1 MDCLL
6 CGEWNLPPK
15 HLKASYG
22 SCTNCGAILVARV
35 YRIAPNVEVDR
46 SLMDL
51 TMLCVEFNE
60 ADVEG
65 VKKIFRSAYLNLLR
79 TRYNEGVYSVVALHI
94 YRLQNDK
101 VSNLNAY
108 CKYLGV
114 RKNSARRVLGR
125 LSEVFKVESIYTPEE
140 VEKLL
145 QNIEL
150 KVEYDE
156 IKSLIELVAKKAH
169 ISIGILS
176 ACIYSATNLSLGKIA
191 RVFHIS
197 RQTVLNHYNKLE
209 EII

>member
-1 MDCLL
+1 
-6 CGEWNLPPK
+6 
-15 HLKASYG
+15 
-22 SCTNCGAILVARV
+22 
-35 YRIAPNVEVDR
+35 
-46 SLMDL
+46 MDL
-51 TMLCVEFNE
+51 TMLCAEFNE

-114 RKNSARRVLGR
+114 RRNSARRVLGR
-125 LSEVFKVESIYTPEE
+125 LSEIFKVESIYTPKE

>member
-1 MDCLL
+1 M
-6 CGEWNLPPK
+6 
-15 HLKASYG
+15 
-22 SCTNCGAILVARV
+22 
-35 YRIAPNVEVDR
+35 YRMSPNVEVDR

-51 TMLCVEFNE
+51 TMLCAEFNE

-79 TRYNEGVYSVVALHI
+79 TRYNESVYSVVALHI
-94 YRLQNDK
+94 YRLQNNK

-114 RKNSARRVLGR
+114 RKQTVQRILSR
-125 LSEVFKVESIYTPEE
+125 LSEVYKVDNIYTPKE

-145 QNIEL
+145 ENIEL
-150 KVEYDE
+150 NVEYDE
-156 IKSLIELVAKKAH
+156 IKSLVELVAQKAH
-169 ISIGILS
+169 INMGILS

-197 RQTVLNHYNKLE
+197 RQTVLNYYKKLE

>member
-1 MDCLL
+1 M
-6 CGEWNLPPK
+6 
-15 HLKASYG
+15 
-22 SCTNCGAILVARV
+22 ARV
-35 YRIAPNVEVDR
+35 YRISPNLEVDR

-51 TMLCVEFNE
+51 TMLCAEFNE

-108 CKYLGV
+108 CNYLGV
-114 RKNSARRVLGR
+114 RKQSVNRVLHR
-125 LSEVFKVESIYTPEE
+125 LSEIFKVDNIYTPEE

-150 KVEYDE
+150 KIEYNE
-156 IKSLIELVAKKAH
+156 IKSLIELVAEKAH
-169 ISIGILS
+169 INVGILS
-176 ACIYSATNLSLGKIA
+176 ACIYSVTNLSLAKIA
-191 RVFHIS
+191 RVFHLS
-197 RQTVLNHYNKLE
+197 RQTVLNHYRKLE

>member
-1 MDCLL
+1 MDCLV

-15 HLKASYG
+15 HLKASYS
-22 SCTNCGAILVARV
+22 SCTNCEAILVARV

-51 TMLCVEFNE
+51 TMLCAEFNE

-94 YRLQNDK
+94 YRLQNNK

-114 RKNSARRVLGR
+114 RKQSANRVLHR
-125 LSEVFKVESIYTPEE
+125 LREVFKVDSIYTPEE

-145 QNIEL
+145 ENIEL
-150 KVEYDE
+150 NVEYSE
-156 IKSLIELVAKKAH
+156 LKSLVELVAQKAH
-169 ISIGILS
+169 INVGVLS
-176 ACIYSATNLSLGKIA
+176 ACIYFATNLSLGKIA

-209 EII
+209 ELI

>member
-1 MDCLL
+1 M
-6 CGEWNLPPK
+6 
-15 HLKASYG
+15 KASYG

-51 TMLCVEFNE
+51 TMLCAEFNE

-94 YRLQNDK
+94 YRLQNNK

-114 RKNSARRVLGR
+114 RRNSARRVLGR
-125 LSEVFKVESIYTPEE
+125 LSEVFRVESIYTPEE

-150 KVEYDE
+150 KVEYEE